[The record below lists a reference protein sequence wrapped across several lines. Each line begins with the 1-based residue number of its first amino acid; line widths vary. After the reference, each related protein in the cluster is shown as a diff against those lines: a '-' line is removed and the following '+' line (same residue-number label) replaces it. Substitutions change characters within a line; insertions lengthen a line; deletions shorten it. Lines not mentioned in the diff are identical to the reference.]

1 MQSSYLPSDG
11 AALFDG
17 VEADWW
23 VVWLADTELRP
34 MGGSPHVAAPPRGVV
49 PAGSRQRLGVRAAP
63 ERQRRRNVALFRRD
77 HDVRL
82 PIADIDLRS
91 ANGIPYL
98 APEVVL
104 LYKAKQQR
112 EHDELDL
119 AAALPLLSPRQRGWL
134 RAGIERVHPGHPWL
148 DRLKTA
154 S

>member
-1 MQSSYLPSDG
+1 MGCVVGRHRAPPDGRVPARRRPLHAVWCRPDPDKDWAFELLLNDSDG
-11 AALFDG
+11 
-17 VEADWW
+17 ETW
-23 VVWLADTELRP
+23 
-34 MGGSPHVAAPPRGVV
+34 
-49 PAGSRQRLGVRAAP
+49 
-63 ERQRRRNVALFRRD
+63 LFRRD

-119 AAALPLLSPRQRGWL
+119 AAALPLLSPRRRGWL